1 MGEAPGQTPAISQ
14 VPPGSS
20 HFSGALHETL
30 CLPPGKPAVSQLPA
44 SLLEALL
51 LGPVCCPE
59 GLSPFRAQANPA
71 PGGSGPV
78 LRQPPGWP
86 QPLLPLQYGKREN
99 SRLDSEKW
107 SWPPPVKEGKWEVG
121 LLIGPFQA
129 SGLGQAASPCGTRA
143 NLQSRRGSVPASWFR
158 CVLIMQAVS
167 ADEVGLPMRPRL
179 FTRPVNVP
187 LFKIKSVKKLFFK
200 KKNRQ
205 ITLV

>member
-99 SRLDSEKW
+99 SRLDFGEVELASSSE
-107 SWPPPVKEGKWEVG
+107 
-121 LLIGPFQA
+121 
-129 SGLGQAASPCGTRA
+129 
-143 NLQSRRGSVPASWFR
+143 RRKMGGGAP
-158 CVLIMQAVS
+158 
-167 ADEVGLPMRPRL
+167 D
-179 FTRPVNVP
+179 RPVP
-187 LFKIKSVKKLFFK
+187 SLGPWASCF
-200 KKNRQ
+200 
-205 ITLV
+205 TLWD